1 MIENTGI
8 DLSALNQISDVEI
21 DNNLQSLMSLEE
33 VVTRE
38 DASESFEALEH

>member
-21 DNNLQSLMSLEE
+21 DNNFTIVDEPRRSGHS
-33 VVTRE
+33 RRCK
-38 DASESFEALEH
+38 